1 MAIYHFTTKIVKA
14 SCGKCAVASSAYLS
28 GSKLYDERLG
38 KTFVY
43 DGKEEV
49 IFSEVLLPENAP
61 ERFKD
66 RSVLW
71 NEVESVQ
78 NKANSR
84 YARQFEFAV
93 PNEWTRDETI
103 ERIRGFIQKE
113 FVDRGMAVDYGYHE
127 KDGNHH
133 VHCMCTIRGF
143 KKDGSWA
150 NMEKKAYALDEKG
163 NKIPQIDP
171 DTGEQKVRV
180 RPGKGV
186 EKLWVRTTVQANDW
200 NKRSTLLEWRESW
213 SDYCNQYLSE
223 ENKIDHRSYEEQGNG
238 LIPTIHEGYAARKM
252 QEETGNSDRCNL
264 NQEIRET
271 NNMLRTIMDE
281 IHKIAE
287 EIIRKAG
294 DLLERIIGN
303 NKTFEVGKQALGYS
317 GSTAESYRGTG
328 EREPGITIQ
337 AVTER
342 CERVFAGFEKQQHK
356 GGDVNERITKSSTA
370 YEAKYKS
377 EFGTTGSRSFPSH
390 RRIVGF
396 QPRITTGEYVSSKS
410 NFGVPRTTV
419 STVMASGKEQSRVRE
434 FYSSEVLSSIDR
446 ELQRV
451 NDKVER
457 ITGRFNRK
465 TEAEPTEASERS
477 IGNQSQQRENEA
489 DRIVDNGQHHPRN
502 DGPVL

>member
-14 SCGKCAVASSAYLS
+14 SCGKCAVASSAYHS

-133 VHCMCTIRGF
+133 VHCMCTVRGF
-143 KKDGSWA
+143 NKDGSWA
-150 NMEKKAYALDEKG
+150 NMEKKAYALDDKG

-223 ENKIDHRSYEEQGNG
+223 GNKIDHRSYEEQGNG

-252 QEETGNSDRCNL
+252 QEETGHSDRCDI
-264 NQEIRET
+264 NQTIRET
-271 NNMLRTIMDE
+271 NNMLRKIMDE

-294 DLLERIIGN
+294 DLLERIIGS

-342 CERVFAGFEKQQHK
+342 CERVFARFEKQQHR
-356 GGDVNERITKSSTA
+356 GGDVNERTTESRTVAGTESRTARPGFFRSSRTI
-370 YEAKYKS
+370 KGYKS
-377 EFGTTGSRSFPSH
+377 AITRGERFAPKYDFGIPGSTIF
-390 RRIVGF
+390 
-396 QPRITTGEYVSSKS
+396 TAME
-410 NFGVPRTTV
+410 
-419 STVMASGKEQSRVRE
+419 SGKSQSGIRE
-434 FYSSEVLSSIDR
+434 LDASDILGSIDR

-451 NDKVER
+451 NDEVER

-465 TEAEPTEASERS
+465 AEAKPTEASERS
-477 IGNQSQQRENEA
+477 IGNQSKQREIET
-489 DRIVDNGQHHPRN
+489 DRIVDNGRHHPRN